1 MLHNQCTGQI
11 RDPDGERRAI
21 DLRDEHAP
29 RLGAKPDMAGRPTA
43 DRGTQMSFLN
53 QAQPLQRRETV
64 GDYGAAELGLP
75 FDLKARRRDAVAD
88 ERQDRGQA
96 PAPAF
101 QGGGTTNAPFP
112 RAGRGPLL
120 NARHRAHRYLEATPA
135 GGKSAGF

>member
-1 MLHNQCTGQI
+1 
-11 RDPDGERRAI
+11 
-21 DLRDEHAP
+21 
-29 RLGAKPDMAGRPTA
+29 
-43 DRGTQMSFLN
+43 MSLLN

-75 FDLKARRRDAVAD
+75 FDVEARRRDAVAD

-101 QGGGTTNAPFP
+101 QGGGTTDAPFL

-120 NARHRAHRYLEATPA
+120 YARHRAHRYLEAALA
-135 GGKSAGF
+135 GGQSAGF